1 MSNVKKVCNG
11 CRSAIEDRRYLRCSN
26 CQLFYDLVCAN
37 VSEQR
42 FYNTMTV
49 DHKAQWRCVLC
60 MSLQPKF
67 DNTKTP
73 IRVASTEVTMREG
86 AAVATSPLALDVLAV
101 EQPPSL
107 TDTLNDTAHNVTIEI
122 TDFQSFVM
130 EMRAFRE
137 EIREEIRANRLEAK
151 RLNDSV
157 VMLANRID
165 NCESGIKKL
174 NERIDQLEVSPPP
187 ARDDVSSLSSEID
200 QLKTELN
207 DRNQELLLT
216 DIELTCIP
224 EQKEESLLHIVSV
237 VATKLGVDL
246 SEQDIVSAAR
256 MGRTI
261 DATQSYA
268 IPRPRPIVVRLARRA
283 TRDKLLEAA
292 KVRRGATTENM
303 GFSGK
308 TCRFFINERLTK
320 HYYA

>member
-1 MSNVKKVCNG
+1 MSKVT
-11 CRSAIEDRRYLRCSN
+11 RIL
-26 CQLFYDLVCAN
+26 L
-37 VSEQR
+37 
-42 FYNTMTV
+42 
-49 DHKAQWRCVLC
+49 
-60 MSLQPKF
+60 
-67 DNTKTP
+67 
-73 IRVASTEVTMREG
+73 
-86 AAVATSPLALDVLAV
+86 LDVLAV

-107 TDTLNDTAHNVTIEI
+107 TDTLNDTAHNVTIEM
-122 TDFQSFVM
+122 TDFQSYVM

-137 EIREEIRANRLEAK
+137 EIREEIRAHRLEAK

-165 NCESGIKKL
+165 NCE
-174 NERIDQLEVSPPP
+174 N
-187 ARDDVSSLSSEID
+187 
-200 QLKTELN
+200 
-207 DRNQELLLT
+207 

-268 IPRPRPIVVRLARRA
+268 IPRPRPIVVRLERRA
-283 TRDKLLEAA
+283 TRDKLHEAA
-292 KVRRGATTENM
+292 KVRRGATTEDM

-308 TCRFFINERLTK
+308 PCRFFINERLTK
-320 HYYA
+320 HNRQLFKKARDMGRSLGWRYIWTKDGRVFARQRPGSDAPRRHLRTEADLDRIFGTATKRIDNT